1 MAKTKTIA
9 MNKATMKLVAALATI
24 TAAHIMARL
33 FNRGVF
39 TDDDCDFVF
48 DGLAQA
54 GLGDPAL
61 DTMAKALAETLRS
74 QVIDIR
80 MN

>member
-1 MAKTKTIA
+1 MAKQTIA

-24 TAAHIMARL
+24 TAAHIMTQL

-39 TDDDCDFVF
+39 TDDDFELVF
-48 DGLAQA
+48 DGLAQG

-61 DTMAKALAETLRS
+61 DTMAKAMAEVLRS

-80 MN
+80 MH